1 MGKTENTY
9 KENTYKYYLHYDETD
24 AATRKVMDEVFD
36 STHHSYWLEKRAF
49 DIVCA
54 LGALIVFAIP
64 MLLVAIGIIIDDPH
78 GSPIFKQVRI
88 GRHGKPFH
96 MYKFRSMVV
105 NAEALKESLK
115 DQNEA
120 DEVVFK
126 IKNDPRITRFGKI
139 IRATSLDELPQF
151 FNVLKG
157 DMCIVGPRPPLP
169 NEVEQYTD
177 LQKIRL
183 SVTPGIVC
191 TWQLADNRNDIPFE
205 KWVEMDIEYIKT
217 RSYWL
222 DMKLILG
229 TIPVMLK
236 HQGR

>member
-1 MGKTENTY
+1 MVKTEN
-9 KENTYKYYLHYDETD
+9 EYKYYLRYDKTD

-36 STHHSYWLEKRAF
+36 STHHSYWLVKRTL
-49 DIVCA
+49 DIICA
-54 LGALIVFAIP
+54 VGALVVFAIP
-64 MLLVAIGIIIDDPH
+64 MLIVAIGILIDDPH

-88 GRHGKPFH
+88 GRHGKPFY

-105 NAEALKESLK
+105 NAEELK
-115 DQNEA
+115 DSLRDRNEA

-126 IKNDPRITRFGKI
+126 IENDPRITRFGKI

-157 DMCIVGPRPPLP
+157 DMSIVGPRPPLP
-169 NEVEQYTD
+169 DEVEQYTD

-183 SVTPGIVC
+183 SVTPGIVY
-191 TWQLADNRNDIPFE
+191 TWQIADNRNDIPFE
-205 KWVEMDIEYIKT
+205 KWVQMDIDYIKT

-222 DMKLILG
+222 DIKLILS